1 MMLGAMASPKDLGF
15 YEIAA
20 RVSNLSTF
28 VLFAVN
34 ATAAP
39 KLAELFSQ
47 NRMSEFQKVARLAA
61 SIAFLPSFA
70 IILILFI
77 YPDFFLSL
85 FGKDFA
91 CGELSLRILLS
102 GQFFNTLSGPVLV
115 VLSMAGKEKNVQHIL
130 LSALIL
136 NIVLN
141 YLLIPR
147 FGIAG
152 AAMATATVTTAW
164 SLLSVFAVY
173 NSFGFATFP
182 VGWSKGLQNERP

>member
-1 MMLGAMASPKDLGF
+1 MLGGMASPKDLGF
-15 YEIAA
+15 YEIAV

-34 ATAAP
+34 ATVAP

-47 NRMSEFQKVARLAA
+47 NRTGEFQKVARMAA
-61 SIAFLPSFA
+61 SIAFVPSFA

-77 YPDFFLSL
+77 HPVFFLNL
-85 FGKDFA
+85 FGEEFA
-91 CGELSLRILLS
+91 TGELSLRILLS
-102 GQFFNTLSGPVLV
+102 GQFFNTFSGPVLV
-115 VLSMAGKEKNVQHIL
+115 VLSMAGREKAVQYIL

-141 YLLIPR
+141 CLLIPR

-152 AAMATATVTTAW
+152 AAMATASVTTVW
-164 SLLSVFAVY
+164 SLLSVFTVY
-173 NSFGFATFP
+173 KNFAFTTFP
-182 VGWSKGLQNERP
+182 VGWSKGT